1 MRNVPTLNKKSKGTN
16 IKPGGSFTM
25 AAFKMS
31 VQYSA
36 CSASCNLSLSASEG
50 CHLDLGK
57 IIFSLLNTSCITQ
70 LLISTSHGDLEIPAA
85 LLALILY
92 FKVFKCTRAIV

>member
-1 MRNVPTLNKKSKGTN
+1 MATLKMR
-16 IKPGGSFTM
+16 
-25 AAFKMS
+25 

-57 IIFSLLNTSCITQ
+57 IIFSLLNTGCTTQ
-70 LLISTSHGDLEIPAA
+70 LLISTSHGDLQIPSA
-85 LLALILY
+85 LLLFLLY
-92 FKVFKCTRAIV
+92 FKVFKCIRTIV